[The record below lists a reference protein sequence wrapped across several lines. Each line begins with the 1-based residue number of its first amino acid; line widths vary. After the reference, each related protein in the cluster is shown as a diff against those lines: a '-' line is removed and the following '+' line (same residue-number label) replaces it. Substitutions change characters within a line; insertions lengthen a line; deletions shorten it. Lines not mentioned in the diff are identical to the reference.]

1 MRFSPQSEAEVQ
13 KSAAKFGPWPN
24 GVYDFEIAEAAD
36 DTSSKGNDMISLK
49 LHIYHSDGDRRTVFD
64 YLLDSIPHKLR
75 HAAYACGLE
84 KAYEAGNL
92 IGADFYGKTG
102 RAKIGIQPEKDGYQ
116 AKNVVRDYIVEK
128 SSATTAPGT
137 SARREPASAGV
148 IDDDSIPF

>member
-36 DTSSKGNDMISLK
+36 DTSSKGNEMISLT
-49 LHIYHSDGDRRTVFD
+49 LHIFNSDGDRRTVFD

-84 KAYEAGNL
+84 AAYEAGNL

-102 RAKIGIQPEKDGYQ
+102 RAKIGIQPEKDGYP
-116 AKNVVRDYIVEK
+116 AKNVVRDYIQEK
-128 SSATTAPGT
+128 SGSSAV
-137 SARREPASAGV
+137 SAQTRKQPALSGDL
-148 IDDDSIPF
+148 DDEIPF